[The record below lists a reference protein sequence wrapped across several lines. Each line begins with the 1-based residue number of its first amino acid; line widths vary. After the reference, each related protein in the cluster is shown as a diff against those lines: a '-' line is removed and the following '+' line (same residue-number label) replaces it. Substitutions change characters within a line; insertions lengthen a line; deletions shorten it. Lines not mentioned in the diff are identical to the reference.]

1 VRATGGDWRVQR
13 GVLRA
18 RAGAR
23 MGAGAVGRRMSGR
36 PTTLPFAW
44 VHGRAGRWASGGGEL
59 PLRND
64 HNALERIKSIKIA
77 ILGRHQ
83 QALGSISNHCKG
95 AHNIYR

>member
-1 VRATGGDWRVQR
+1 MQVPLASGG
-13 GVLRA
+13 
-18 RAGAR
+18 
-23 MGAGAVGRRMSGR
+23 GAGEEGGATALGTGEGR
-36 PTTLPFAW
+36 PATFPFAW
-44 VHGRAGRWASGGGEL
+44 VLGRAGRWASGGGEL